1 MSWLML
7 AALGMIWVA
16 YLLPHDRGRSTR
28 RSVEVFGRNME
39 LLAETGGHDRGR
51 WIVTPQKGMAFLGP
65 RARAEQRARERRRRV
80 FMVLLETIGLSF
92 LIGLAPPLRS
102 LWYVTVLGLLLLA
115 AYVWVLLWI
124 KQRGPEAEMLE
135 RNRVVKIP
143 EAAPAPAPAKYVAD
157 ASSRTP
163 RAAYN
168 GLTVDADD
176 LVNIVVKPARN
187 VRVAGV

>member
-1 MSWLML
+1 
-7 AALGMIWVA
+7 
-16 YLLPHDRGRSTR
+16 
-28 RSVEVFGRNME
+28 
-39 LLAETGGHDRGR
+39 
-51 WIVTPQKGMAFLGP
+51 
-65 RARAEQRARERRRRV
+65 
-80 FMVLLETIGLSF
+80 MVLLETIGLSF